1 MLLDKRPVLWA
12 SFYIG
17 GDMMSK
23 ILSFDQ
29 STRLSGYAYFEDGKY
44 IESGVVDMSKSKLET
59 DKRSFEMAKE
69 LWKIIKKYRPDHLIL
84 EDTQQQNNIKTVI
97 ILARLQGIV
106 IGYAEAHG
114 VKVHILLPS
123 QWRAALSY
131 TQGPKV
137 KRQELKQQSIDY
149 VKENFKLDVSED
161 EAEAIAEGV
170 AAHKIFGFEE
180 DDIWD

>member
-1 MLLDKRPVLWA
+1 MKVV
-12 SFYIG
+12 
-17 GDMMSK
+17 
-23 ILSFDQ
+23 SFDQ
-29 STRLSGYAYFEDGKY
+29 STRCSGWAYFEDGKY
-44 IESGVVDMSKSKLET
+44 VESGVVDMSKSKLET

-69 LWKIIKKYRPDHLIL
+69 LWKVIKKYKPDRLIL

-137 KRQELKQQSIDY
+137 KRQELKQQSINY
-149 VKENFKLDVSED
+149 IKENLGLDLSED
-161 EAEAIAEGV
+161 ECEAIAEGI
-170 AAHKIFGFEE
+170 AAHKIYKF
-180 DDIWD
+180 D